1 MWSALVLL
9 ILLGMVGF
17 GMWALIPRWNGVPPT
32 ASRPRWIR
40 KALQSTALR
49 PGETVYDLGA
59 GDGRVLTIA
68 AHEFD
73 ARSVGYE
80 IEPLHCIAAWIRA
93 LFHGV
98 LPAVTIRRQDLF
110 KADLAHAD
118 VVYLY
123 LNPVFVEKLRPLL
136 ESQTRPG
143 TRIVSLDFPIESWE
157 PTHVDIGHLI
167 FTYQIPPQLG
177 SVESYLRKYLTL
189 PVDPDM
195 ITLGEDCAHTT

>member
-1 MWSALVLL
+1 VTGPVFDVWSALVLL
-9 ILLGMVGF
+9 ALLGMAGL
-17 GMWALIPRWNGVPPT
+17 GMWSLIPRWNGVPPT

-40 KALQSTALR
+40 MALRSAVLR

-68 AHEFD
+68 AREFG

-80 IEPLHCIAAWIRA
+80 IEPLHCIAAWMRA

-98 LPAVTIRRQDLF
+98 TTTVTIRRQDLF
-110 KADLAHAD
+110 RADLAQAD

-123 LNPVFVEKLRPLL
+123 LNPVFVERLRPLL
-136 ESQTRPG
+136 ESQMRPG
-143 TRIVSLDFPIESWE
+143 TRVVSLDFPIEDWE

-167 FTYQIPPQLG
+167 FTYQMPSQPG

-189 PVDPDM
+189 PTDPGM
-195 ITLGEDCAHTT
+195 IP